1 MESRVDRSATT
12 VPPQPIFRS
21 TEIICRNHL
30 QESFAGSTSDTSI
43 LPIAQPYPFRTDRI
57 LGLPDLS
64 VRARWHDAGVARQR
78 PAAFWGLFVN
88 LVAARLSRR
97 PRLCGLLPRETTASL
112 RCRLPRCRH

>member
-43 LPIAQPYPFRTDRI
+43 LPIAQPYPFRTDRF
-57 LGLPDLS
+57 LGFPDLS
-64 VRARWHDAGVARQR
+64 FRARCNDAGGPRQR
-78 PAAFWGLFVN
+78 PAAFLDLLGA
-88 LVAARLSRR
+88 LVEDAFTRR
-97 PRLCGLLPRETTASL
+97 PRLFVLLLRGPTA
-112 RCRLPRCRH
+112 RLL